1 MKLRPFDQEMMD
13 ELRAPQ
19 VRPTSNAKHN
29 ALWDRQ
35 PELVAGAVAFMIA
48 AGLIHLA
55 IAPLHWGHAPAHGLF
70 FAASGLAEVVWGIA
84 FWRKPSAALCRAG
97 MVLAGEMITLW
108 AITRAFP
115 APFGDEPGEIE
126 ITGLASKLLEGLGLA
141 VLAALA
147 VSGAAAR
154 GTRLSAWR
162 MAGKIVIAS
171 LVAGWLTYL
180 LGMAAVPVFPGL
192 AEPAA
197 PVAGAPAG
205 DIANGNSVGEDS
217 SDRLDDLQL
226 VVAGVASPFANGGEV
241 PVAGDVMAQ
250 LTFTPGDERY
260 GRNLDL
266 YLYHLDTSTSLDPA
280 TIQVTGRM
288 RYMEHGTFRQIALP
302 VGEGHYLLLLQF
314 PMPGEWQ
321 LELEITATGVQ
332 NTIYLDLNLFD

>member
-1 MKLRPFDQEMMD
+1 MKPPPLAQRMMD
-13 ELRAPQ
+13 ELSAPQ
-19 VRPTSNAKHN
+19 SRLATNVGHN
-29 ALWDRQ
+29 SPLDRQ
-35 PELVAGAVAFMIA
+35 PALVAGTAILMLT

-70 FAASGLAEVVWGIA
+70 FALSGVAQIVWGIA
-84 FWRKPSAALCRAG
+84 FWRRPSVALCHAG
-97 MVLAGEMITLW
+97 IIIAGGMITLW
-108 AITRAFP
+108 AITRGFP

-141 VLAALA
+141 ALAALA
-147 VSGAAAR
+147 FSEATPR

-162 MAGKIVIAS
+162 VVGRTVIAS

-197 PVAGAPAG
+197 PVAAAPAK
-205 DIANGNSVGEDS
+205 DIPGGNPTGEDS
-217 SDRLDDLQL
+217 GYTVDDLQL
-226 VVAGVASPFANGGEV
+226 VVAGIANPFANGGET

-266 YLYHLDTSTSLDPA
+266 HLYQLGNSTPIDDA
-280 TIQVTGRM
+280 TVQVTGRM

-314 PMPGEWQ
+314 PMPGEWE
-321 LELEITATGVQ
+321 LELEITAAGAQ
-332 NTIYLDLNLFD
+332 NTIYLDLNLLE